1 MISVPNI
8 TTAQQSAH
16 IMYRDDACA
25 KAMGMS
31 IEKVED
37 GFAQLKM
44 PITAKMLNGH
54 TTCHGG
60 QLFSLADTAFAYACN
75 SQGYAAVASMC
86 SIDFVRPG
94 FEGDLL
100 TATAT
105 MKHQGKRNGLYE
117 VEITNQDGKIL
128 ALFQGRSH
136 RLGHRLEENHHD

>member
-8 TTAQQSAH
+8 TLAQQSAH
-16 IMYRDDACA
+16 IMYRGDACA
-25 KAMGMS
+25 KVMGMS

-44 PITAKMLNGH
+44 PITAQMLNGH
-54 TTCHGG
+54 NTCHGG

-86 SIDFVRPG
+86 SIDFIRPG
-94 FEGDLL
+94 FKGDVL

-105 MKHQGKRNGLYE
+105 MKYQGKRNGLYE
-117 VEITNQDGKIL
+117 VTIVNQDNKTL
-128 ALFQGRSH
+128 ALFHGRSH
-136 RLGHRLEENHHD
+136 RLGHRLTEEPS

>member
-1 MISVPNI
+1 MISLPNI
-8 TTAQQSAH
+8 TLAQQSAH
-16 IMYRDDACA
+16 IMYRDDACT

-31 IEKVED
+31 IEKVEE

-44 PITAKMLNGH
+44 PITAQMLNGH
-54 TTCHGG
+54 KTCHGG

-75 SQGYAAVASMC
+75 SQGHAAVASMC
-86 SIDFVRPG
+86 SIDFIRPG

-117 VEITNQDGKIL
+117 VEITNQDGKTL
-128 ALFQGRSH
+128 ALFHGRSH
-136 RLGHRLEENHHD
+136 RLGHRLTGEQS

>member
-1 MISVPNI
+1 MITVPNI
-8 TTAQQSAH
+8 TTAQKSAH

-31 IEKVED
+31 IEKVEE

-44 PITAKMLNGH
+44 PITINMLNGH
-54 TTCHGG
+54 QSCHGG
-60 QLFSLADTAFAYACN
+60 VLFSLADTAFAYACN

-86 SIDFVRPG
+86 SIDFIRPG

-100 TATAT
+100 TACAT
-105 MKHQGKRNGLYE
+105 MKHQGKRSGLYE
-117 VEITNQDGKIL
+117 VEITNQDGKTL

-136 RLGHRLEENHHD
+136 RLGYRLEDAPHD

>member
-1 MISVPNI
+1 MISLPND
-8 TTAQQSAH
+8 TLAQQSAH
-16 IMYRDDACA
+16 IMYLDDACA

-31 IEKVED
+31 IEKVEE

-44 PITAKMLNGH
+44 PITAQMLNGH
-54 TTCHGG
+54 KTCHGG

-75 SQGYAAVASMC
+75 SQGHAAVASMC
-86 SIDFVRPG
+86 SIDFIRPG

-117 VEITNQDGKIL
+117 VEITNQDGKTL
-128 ALFQGRSH
+128 ALFHGRSH
-136 RLGHRLEENHHD
+136 RLGHRLTGEQS

>member
-1 MISVPNI
+1 MISLPNI
-8 TTAQQSAH
+8 TLAQQSAH
-16 IMYRDDACA
+16 IMYRDDGCT

-31 IEKVED
+31 IEKVEE

-44 PITAKMLNGH
+44 PITAQMLNGH
-54 TTCHGG
+54 KTCHGG

-75 SQGYAAVASMC
+75 SQGHAAVASMC
-86 SIDFVRPG
+86 SIDFIRPG

-117 VEITNQDGKIL
+117 VEITNQDGKTL
-128 ALFQGRSH
+128 ALFHGHSH
-136 RLGHRLEENHHD
+136 RLGHRLTGEQS

>member
-16 IMYRDDACA
+16 IMYHDDTCA

-54 TTCHGG
+54 KTCHGG

-117 VEITNQDGKIL
+117 VEIVNQNGKIL